1 MRIEPH
7 LFGVLPI
14 GGMGEGVVGLAPRP
28 GVVDH
33 HPEQE
38 VLRAEL
44 DESFLVHLVAPDPGL
59 GPKKIPPFHTPHH
72 TRRNSRLRW
81 RVRARWREVSYRAS
95 PCVTSMLCR
104 AQQEGAPPATLAHE
118 SSSEQR
124 TQATEPN
131 LQTVSQE
138 DHKQSS
144 GIRLSLHGYQSQQQ
158 QFHCCLT
165 SDETTSDSVLAAS
178 PSLQ

>member
-1 MRIEPH
+1 
-7 LFGVLPI
+7 
-14 GGMGEGVVGLAPRP
+14 
-28 GVVDH
+28 
-33 HPEQE
+33 
-38 VLRAEL
+38 
-44 DESFLVHLVAPDPGL
+44 
-59 GPKKIPPFHTPHH
+59 
-72 TRRNSRLRW
+72 
-81 RVRARWREVSYRAS
+81 
-95 PCVTSMLCR
+95 MLCR

-131 LQTVSQE
+131 LQSELPRSVSQE

-178 PSLQ
+178 PSLLRTVDVKPAFPLFPSRELPFGVDVLPYSR

>member
-1 MRIEPH
+1 
-7 LFGVLPI
+7 
-14 GGMGEGVVGLAPRP
+14 
-28 GVVDH
+28 
-33 HPEQE
+33 
-38 VLRAEL
+38 
-44 DESFLVHLVAPDPGL
+44 
-59 GPKKIPPFHTPHH
+59 
-72 TRRNSRLRW
+72 
-81 RVRARWREVSYRAS
+81 
-95 PCVTSMLCR
+95 MLCR

-131 LQTVSQE
+131 LQSELPRSVSQE

-158 QFHCCLT
+158 QFHFLT

>member
-1 MRIEPH
+1 
-7 LFGVLPI
+7 
-14 GGMGEGVVGLAPRP
+14 
-28 GVVDH
+28 
-33 HPEQE
+33 
-38 VLRAEL
+38 
-44 DESFLVHLVAPDPGL
+44 
-59 GPKKIPPFHTPHH
+59 
-72 TRRNSRLRW
+72 
-81 RVRARWREVSYRAS
+81 
-95 PCVTSMLCR
+95 MLCR

-131 LQTVSQE
+131 LQSEPPRSVSQE